1 MPAYR
6 YDALDAAGK
15 NVNGL
20 VEADNAKA
28 ARASLRGRG
37 LVPMD
42 VQPVAAAS
50 ADGGGVRFT
59 RRAWCSRP
67 GRSWVACCTMARTG
81 LRAGAPARRLRT
93 GCQHSFAISV
103 FGQGA

>member
-20 VEADNAKA
+20 IEADNAKA
-28 ARASLRGRG
+28 ARASLRSRG

-42 VQPVAAAS
+42 VQTVAAAA
-50 ADGGGVRFT
+50 ADGSYTVNVNTADLMADADT
-59 RRAWCSRP
+59 RIE
-67 GRSWVACCTMARTG
+67 GKVTG
-81 LRAGAPARRLRT
+81 T
-93 GCQHSFAISV
+93 
-103 FGQGA
+103 

>member
-15 NVNGL
+15 SINGL

-42 VQPVAAAS
+42 VQPVAAAAS
-50 ADGGGVRFT
+50 DGDGVRFT
-59 RRAWCSRP
+59 RR
-67 GRSWVACCTMARTG
+67 
-81 LRAGAPARRLRT
+81 
-93 GCQHSFAISV
+93 V
-103 FGQGA
+103 FSATALAVWTR